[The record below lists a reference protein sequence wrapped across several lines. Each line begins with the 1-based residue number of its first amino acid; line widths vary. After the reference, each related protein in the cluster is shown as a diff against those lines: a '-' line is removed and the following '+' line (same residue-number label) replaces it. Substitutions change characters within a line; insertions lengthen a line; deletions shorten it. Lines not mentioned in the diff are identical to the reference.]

1 MSFSFHNYFQ
11 ITGRHRY
18 VTIAAG
24 ASTTRGSLRLPKNRN
39 RRSWKTLPERA
50 TRKQLKQQ
58 LKEMD
63 EYIPQQRRRVD
74 AWTLKELEPVAYA

>member
-1 MSFSFHNYFQ
+1 VGPFAYRR
-11 ITGRHRY
+11 IE
-18 VTIAAG
+18 IAG
-24 ASTTRGSLRLPKNRN
+24 PG
-39 RRSWKTLPERA
+39 KTLPERA